1 MGDFFQEPTPMSD
14 KQLRA
19 GLIRLAHQHP
29 EFRKD
34 LLPLLRQAADF
45 PPDTIGEVKPGGSAE
60 GVKGKGDN
68 GPTESDASK
77 PWMAGEFSQQENVEM
92 LADQESGEFSDGKA
106 NDAPKKYASEDVL
119 RQRLIRLAH
128 QHPEFRKDLLPILTA
143 GCEKLPEGG
152 MRDNCEKKKEEGEGK
167 EASRRR

>member
-1 MGDFFQEPTPMSD
+1 MSD

-34 LLPLLRQAADF
+34 LLPLLKQAADF
-45 PPDTIGEVKPGGSAE
+45 PADSIGEVKPGGSAE

-77 PWMAGEFSQQENVEM
+77 PWMTGEFTQQEGTEM
-92 LADQESGEFSDGKA
+92 LVDQETGEFSDGKA
-106 NDAPKKYASEDVL
+106 NDAPRKFASDKAL
-119 RQRLIRLAH
+119 RASLIRLAH
-128 QHPEFRKDLLPILTA
+128 SHPEFRKDLLPIIREA

-152 MRDNCEKKKEEGEGK
+152 MRDNCEKKKEEGAKK